1 MSFEIIIHKSYR
13 PNPYIYFP
21 FGIGHRSCIGKIFAM
36 VRYFGSELSS
46 LNCCLFQM
54 EAKVLMV
61 HLLRTFHVTLAQD
74 YKLEIKQ
81 ATTIHPK
88 GGVPCTLIAKE

>member
-1 MSFEIIIHKSYR
+1 MHWKDLCYGEVLS
-13 PNPYIYFP
+13 
-21 FGIGHRSCIGKIFAM
+21 
-36 VRYFGSELSS
+36 SELSS

-88 GGVPCTLIAKE
+88 GGVPCTLVAKE

>member
-1 MSFEIIIHKSYR
+1 M
-13 PNPYIYFP
+13 
-21 FGIGHRSCIGKIFAM
+21 CIGKQFAI
-36 VRYFGSELSS
+36 VRIIHQS
-46 LNCCLFQM
+46 LCTCTFVLLFQM

-74 YKLEIKQ
+74 YKLEIGQ

-88 GGVPCTLIAKE
+88 GGVPCTLIECV

>member
-1 MSFEIIIHKSYR
+1 
-13 PNPYIYFP
+13 
-21 FGIGHRSCIGKIFAM
+21 
-36 VRYFGSELSS
+36 
-46 LNCCLFQM
+46 M

-88 GGVPCTLIAKE
+88 GGVPCTLVAKE